1 MLEMWTPFSDSFTAR
16 DVATIQS
23 LGHTGLKLVSI
34 QISSVSEA
42 AGKFVPE
49 LDLPRDCVLVLLVR
63 EGEVVYPRGD
73 TALEAWDQLFAVVD
87 KDSEDQLRD
96 ALTRLA

>member
-1 MLEMWTPFSDSFTAR
+1 MLEMWTPFSESFTAR

-23 LGHTGLKLVSI
+23 LGHTGLRLVSI

-42 AGKFVPE
+42 AGKFVPD
-49 LDLPRDCVLVLLVR
+49 LALPRECVLVLLIR
-63 EGEVVYPRGD
+63 AGEVIYPRGD

-87 KDSEDQLRD
+87 QDSEEQFRE
-96 ALTRLA
+96 ALTRLG